1 MMNYLHISFLFMI
14 CKRFHIV
21 IIATLRKMSILF
33 AMLEHKNGLRYET
46 LRFVSQSIDSL
57 ARERTF
63 RHAA

>member
-33 AMLEHKNGLRYET
+33 AVLEK
-46 LRFVSQSIDSL
+46 RFYDKCYGRMQTAVLQSKP
-57 ARERTF
+57 
-63 RHAA
+63 